1 MAGKPL
7 LDGHRSRGPRERE
20 GTISRS
26 RKLFNGQDKEMAM
39 KKHLLP
45 AAAGLLLAGTAVA
58 TADTI
63 IITPEQRTVI
73 HDYVATQHVDPYVPE
88 DGVDVSVGTALPDT
102 VELHPIDAPD
112 AQPVYSYVLVDGRTV
127 LVDPQTRRI
136 VDIID

>member
-1 MAGKPL
+1 
-7 LDGHRSRGPRERE
+7 
-20 GTISRS
+20 
-26 RKLFNGQDKEMAM
+26 M

-45 AAAGLLLAGTAVA
+45 AAAGLLLLAGTAVA
-58 TADTI
+58 AADTI
-63 IITPEQRTVI
+63 IVTPEQRTVI
-73 HDYVATQHVDPYVPE
+73 HEYVATQHVDPYVPE